1 MFKEKY
7 GKGIIEMHFI
17 LKNCVND
24 DKEVDTTNLQ
34 VMRCLLCYNNLMH
47 TVNLNT
53 KEIKWLITYYKTC
66 GCRSCY
72 NCLEAIHDQI
82 RTFERQ
88 PTNK

>member
-53 KEIKWLITYYKTC
+53 KEIK
-66 GCRSCY
+66 
-72 NCLEAIHDQI
+72 
-82 RTFERQ
+82 
-88 PTNK
+88 